1 MGQARTSVVVMEVVR
16 CGQMQAKVEPAS
28 FVLVQCGMQETKSR
42 GGPVSADSGPEQ

>member
-1 MGQARTSVVVMEVVR
+1 MVVMEVVR

-42 GGPVSADSGPEQ
+42 GGPESADSGPEQ